1 MSIYYVPGAQLGAL
15 IGCFVAIVIVG
26 IEKIT
31 NPGDNKEA
39 NYDLNLNPV
48 MLARAITLRRTGA

>member
-1 MSIYYVPGAQLGAL
+1 MSIYYVPGTQLGAL

-39 NYDLNLNPV
+39 NYDLNPV
-48 MLARAITLRRTGA
+48 MLAGAITRRRTGA